1 MQHLFY
7 FDVLFT
13 TYFFST
19 DICYTKI
26 IIKPQ
31 KYYLNIHLSLALKIY
46 EIFFVDIKMF
56 FSPNWWQ
63 YLYVKNENIAAAMLD
78 NIVNP
83 TITSTV
89 GILFCIFQWTRW
101 YPALNCKNI
110 FFINFIYIYFFFLL
124 FCASFVTKLLWR
136 KKKRK
141 ICVFT
146 NCGCKLGRLGAST
159 FTCTHFHRW
168 SSNYSVSLAAFKI
181 AHCTTHKARIYFSQP
196 HHSYDS
202 FDETI
207 VGTECFALC

>member
-63 YLYVKNENIAAAMLD
+63 YLYVKNENIATAMLD

-110 FFINFIYIYFFFLL
+110 FFINFIYIYFFFPPFL
-124 FCASFVTKLLWR
+124 CIVCNETFVTK
-136 KKKRK
+136 KKKK
-141 ICVFT
+141 NMCIH
-146 NCGCKLGRLGAST
+146 KLRLQTGST
-159 FTCTHFHRW
+159 GGEHVYVYT
-168 SSNYSVSLAAFKI
+168 
-181 AHCTTHKARIYFSQP
+181 FSQMKFQLFCQ
-196 HHSYDS
+196 SRG
-202 FDETI
+202 
-207 VGTECFALC
+207 V

>member
-1 MQHLFY
+1 MIIFARNVFCDNSYHKNKIIRQTKEYWAWICNICFISM
-7 FDVLFT
+7 
-13 TYFFST
+13 FFLLRTFFQT

-56 FSPNWWQ
+56 FNPNWWQ
-63 YLYVKNENIAAAMLD
+63 YLYVKNENIATAMLD

-110 FFINFIYIYFFFLL
+110 FFINFIYIYFFP
-124 FCASFVTKLLWR
+124 SFSVH
-136 KKKRK
+136 
-141 ICVFT
+141 
-146 NCGCKLGRLGAST
+146 RL
-159 FTCTHFHRW
+159 
-168 SSNYSVSLAAFKI
+168 
-181 AHCTTHKARIYFSQP
+181 
-196 HHSYDS
+196 
-202 FDETI
+202 
-207 VGTECFALC
+207 

>member
-1 MQHLFY
+1 MIIFARNVFCDNSYHKNKIIRQTKGLDLQHLFY

-101 YPALNCKNI
+101 YPALNCKNT
-110 FFINFIYIYFFFLL
+110 FFINFIYIYFFP
-124 FCASFVTKLLWR
+124 SFSVH
-136 KKKRK
+136 
-141 ICVFT
+141 
-146 NCGCKLGRLGAST
+146 RL
-159 FTCTHFHRW
+159 
-168 SSNYSVSLAAFKI
+168 
-181 AHCTTHKARIYFSQP
+181 
-196 HHSYDS
+196 
-202 FDETI
+202 
-207 VGTECFALC
+207 

>member
-1 MQHLFY
+1 MIIFARNVFCDNSYHKNYPTNKGVLDLDLQHLFY

-63 YLYVKNENIAAAMLD
+63 YLYVKNKNIAAAMLD

-89 GILFCIFQWTRW
+89 EILFCIFQWTRW

-110 FFINFIYIYFFFLL
+110 FFINFIYIYFFP
-124 FCASFVTKLLWR
+124 SFSVH
-136 KKKRK
+136 
-141 ICVFT
+141 
-146 NCGCKLGRLGAST
+146 RL
-159 FTCTHFHRW
+159 
-168 SSNYSVSLAAFKI
+168 
-181 AHCTTHKARIYFSQP
+181 
-196 HHSYDS
+196 
-202 FDETI
+202 
-207 VGTECFALC
+207 

>member
-1 MQHLFY
+1 M
-7 FDVLFT
+7 
-13 TYFFST
+13 
-19 DICYTKI
+19 
-26 IIKPQ
+26 
-31 KYYLNIHLSLALKIY
+31 ALKIY

-110 FFINFIYIYFFFLL
+110 FFINFIYIYFFFPPFL
-124 FCASFVTKLLWR
+124 CIVCNETFVTK
-136 KKKRK
+136 KKKK
-141 ICVFT
+141 NMCIH
-146 NCGCKLGRLGAST
+146 KLRLQTGST
-159 FTCTHFHRW
+159 GGEHVYVYTFSQMKFQLFC
-168 SSNYSVSLAAFKI
+168 LAAFKI

>member
-1 MQHLFY
+1 MGLDLQYLFY
-7 FDVLFT
+7 LDVLFT

-110 FFINFIYIYFFFLL
+110 FFINFIYIYIFSLL

-136 KKKRK
+136 KKKEKYVYSQIAVANWVDWGRARLRVH
-141 ICVFT
+141 IFT
-146 NCGCKLGRLGAST
+146 DEVPTIL
-159 FTCTHFHRW
+159 
-168 SSNYSVSLAAFKI
+168 SVSRRLKLHI
-181 AHCTTHKARIYFSQP
+181 ARHIKRGFIFRNRTTLTTHSTK
-196 HHSYDS
+196 
-202 FDETI
+202 
-207 VGTECFALC
+207 L